1 MNFVKIFSF
10 ALIAFCFI
18 TNGSFAGPIEKLK
31 ERESKVKKIVAESMS
46 TVVAVVGDDQP
57 ATGSGV
63 IVSEDGLI
71 MTAGH
76 VTEAAGKKL
85 TIIFPDGRSVK
96 GESLGANRSRDAGLA
111 RITEEGKW
119 PFAKIGDSKKAKPG
133 DWLIAMGHPG
143 GYDLNRS
150 PPIRLGRL
158 ISSGTM
164 GMLRTDCTLVGG
176 DSGGPLFNLEGEVI
190 GIHSSIG
197 GSLAE
202 NRHVPSSV
210 FKSGWDRMLAGE
222 IWGSLGMMAAGV
234 DPDRPMLGVRM
245 NESDGNVVVDKVY
258 ANSPAQRSGLK
269 NGDQILS
276 IDGVK
281 ADQMSDVVDKVA
293 SSKVGNE
300 IELLVRRG
308 KEEKTFSVRLVSWE
322 DLASGLGKD
331 QENVPPPPDKSS
343 RPELGVILD
352 AEAEAEGAVVFEVIE
367 NSLAASSGFMAG
379 DVIKEI
385 NGTKVISAEGMASSI
400 RSAEVG
406 KVIRFAVQRNGKEG
420 LLDVEVLFGK

>member
-1 MNFVKIFSF
+1 MRHLIILLISILLFSF
-10 ALIAFCFI
+10 FLTSC
-18 TNGSFAGPIEKLK
+18 EKK
-31 ERESKVKKIVAESMS
+31 EEVN
-46 TVVAVVGDDQP
+46 
-57 ATGSGV
+57 
-63 IVSEDGLI
+63 
-71 MTAGH
+71 
-76 VTEAAGKKL
+76 
-85 TIIFPDGRSVK
+85 IIFPDGRSVK

-119 PFAKIGDSKKAKPG
+119 PFAKVGDSKKAEPG

-176 DSGGPLFNLEGEVI
+176 DSGGPLFNLEGQVI

-258 ANSPAQRSGLK
+258 ANSPAQRAGIMD
-269 NGDQILS
+269 GDQILR
-276 IDGVK
+276 IDGVN

-300 IELLVRRG
+300 IEILVRRG
-308 KEEKTFSVRLVSWE
+308 EEEKVFSVRLVSWE
-322 DLASGLGKD
+322 ELASGLGKE
-331 QENVPPPPDKSS
+331 QEKVPPVPDQPS
-343 RPELGVILD
+343 RPQLGVILD

-367 NSLAASSGFMAG
+367 DSLASSSGFKAA
-379 DVIKEI
+379 DVVKEI
-385 NGTKVISAEGMASSI
+385 NGTKISSAEEMVSSI
-400 RSAEVG
+400 RSAGLG
-406 KVIRFAVQRNGKEG
+406 KVIRFGVQRDGQEE
-420 LLDVEVLFGK
+420 LLDIDVLFGK